1 MVSGKRAKAIRR
13 QQREGM
19 VSEIMMT
26 HDLEQL
32 DVWTD
37 PETGNIYFAPKE
49 DEDLGFSMHP
59 DLSEIPEDYEYKI
72 FPKSP
77 EPEKEYPNDTRPV
90 CTNCGK
96 RQNETHYVPIQ
107 KASGRGGFF
116 ICEDNVQVVG

>member
-49 DEDLGFSMHP
+49 DEETHS
-59 DLSEIPEDYEYKI
+59 I
-72 FPKSP
+72 FPASP